1 MTNEVSKKGQKLE
14 NTVVLE
20 PDRGRL
26 AMNDALPTSISR
38 PMQFE
43 NGCALGISNRWR
55 RGQYC
60 VILTE
65 VGLVG
70 CGIYDMKTPA
80 EFGQAIAIAR
90 GTPEKPLV
98 NPEDL
103 LDANIVD
110 ATPQAKR
117 HGVRLG
123 MTGREA
129 VELFLA
135 AGNEKD

>member
-1 MTNEVSKKGQKLE
+1 
-14 NTVVLE
+14 
-20 PDRGRL
+20 
-26 AMNDALPTSISR
+26 
-38 PMQFE
+38 MQFR

-55 RGQYC
+55 QGQYC

-90 GTPEKPLV
+90 GTPQKPLV
-98 NPEDL
+98 EPEDL
-103 LDANIVD
+103 LDALIVD
-110 ATPQAKR
+110 LTPQAQAYGIER
-117 HGVRLG
+117 G

-129 VELFLA
+129 VERMLA
-135 AGNEKD
+135 AS